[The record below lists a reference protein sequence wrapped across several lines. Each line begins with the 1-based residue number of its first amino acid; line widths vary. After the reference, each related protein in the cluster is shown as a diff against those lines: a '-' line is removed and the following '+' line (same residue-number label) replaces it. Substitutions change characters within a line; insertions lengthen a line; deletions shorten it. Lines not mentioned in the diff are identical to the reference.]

1 MSESRRFFRKALAA
15 NGLIFLAGEELEIV
29 VQNFSVTGLLIE
41 LLNNPIIQDI
51 GDLFRTIES
60 VSTIVD
66 IYLPEMRL
74 AGEVRII
81 RADME
86 DDHFLLALEFVR
98 ISYDVDAVFYKR
110 RVYRKALEA
119 FGSIAI
125 NGRKLTFKTINVSV
139 EGLMVAID
147 VKLHVESGLVTA
159 FEFEYLNLLG
169 EVEVVWVED
178 DPNGGTLM
186 GLHYLRVN
194 KHRIKG
200 IPRFAQAGP
209 EVALAFEEF

>member
-15 NGLIFLAGEELEIV
+15 NGLIFLAGEELKIA

-41 LLNNPIIQDI
+41 LLSNPIIQDVS
-51 GDLFRTIES
+51 DLFRAIET

-86 DDHFLLALEFVR
+86 GEQFLLALEFVR
-98 ISYDVDAVFYKR
+98 ISYDVDSVFYKR
-110 RVYRKALEA
+110 KVYRKVLEA

-125 NGRKLTFKTINVSV
+125 DGRKLTFKTINVSV
-139 EGLMVAID
+139 EGLMIAVDEKVQI
-147 VKLHVESGLVTA
+147 ESGLVTA

-169 EVEVVWVED
+169 EVEIVWVED

-186 GLHYLRVN
+186 GLQYVRMDR
-194 KHRIKG
+194 HRIKG
-200 IPRFAQAGP
+200 IPRFAQAYP
-209 EVALAFEEF
+209 ELQLAFEAI